1 LYFHGNKPINPLPR
15 TPGGSVHCFVK
26 ELAMSDNTTISAEQR
41 ERVGKGSARAV
52 RRAGRVPAVIYG
64 DKKEPIGITLEASEI
79 TKIVHQPGIFGR
91 LLDIQVSGGKHTVLT
106 RDIQFHPVTDN
117 VLHMDFLRIS
127 GSAKVAVAVAV
138 EFINEQECP
147 GIKVGGV
154 LNVVRYEIELLCPA
168 TTIPEK
174 ITVDLEGLK
183 IGDSVHISTI
193 TLPDGVTPTITDRDF
208 TIATIASP
216 GGGVKNEG
224 EDEEETTEGDEVVA
238 DEGAESEE

>member
-1 LYFHGNKPINPLPR
+1 M
-15 TPGGSVHCFVK
+15 SV
-26 ELAMSDNTTISAEQR
+26 DTTISAEQR

-64 DKKEPIGITLEASEI
+64 DKKEPIVITLESREI

-91 LLDIQVSGGKHTVLT
+91 LLDIKVSGSKHTVLT

-117 VLHMDFLRIS
+117 VLHMDFLRVS
-127 GSAKVAVAVAV
+127 GSAKVAVAITV
-138 EFINEQECP
+138 EFINEDECP

-154 LNVVRYEIELLCPA
+154 LNVVRYEVELLCPA

-174 ITVDLEGLK
+174 ITVDLKGLK

-193 TLPDGVTPTITDRDF
+193 ELPEGVTPTITDRDF

-216 GGGVKNEG
+216 GGGVKNEDDESDG
-224 EDEEETTEGDEVVA
+224 ADEDEQALAAENLTSDE
-238 DEGAESEE
+238 

>member
-1 LYFHGNKPINPLPR
+1 
-15 TPGGSVHCFVK
+15 
-26 ELAMSDNTTISAEQR
+26 MSDDTTTSAEQR

-64 DKKEPIGITLEASEI
+64 DKKEPIGITLESREI
-79 TKIVHQPGIFGR
+79 TKVIHQPGIFGR
-91 LLDIQVSGGKHTVLT
+91 LLNIKVSGSEHTVLT

-117 VLHMDFLRIS
+117 VLHMDFLRVS
-127 GSAKVAVAVAV
+127 GSAKVAVAIAV
-138 EFINEQECP
+138 EFINEDNCP
-147 GIKVGGV
+147 GIKGGGV
-154 LNVVRYEIELLCPA
+154 LNVVRYEVELLCPA

-193 TLPDGVTPTITDRDF
+193 DLPDGVTPTITDRDF

-216 GGGVKNEG
+216 GGGVKNEDN
-224 EDEEETTEGDEVVA
+224 EDDGTEESDEALAAENVTS
-238 DEGAESEE
+238 DE

>member
-1 LYFHGNKPINPLPR
+1 
-15 TPGGSVHCFVK
+15 
-26 ELAMSDNTTISAEQR
+26 MSDTTTICASER

-64 DKKEPIGITLEASEI
+64 DKKEPIGITLESREI

-91 LLDIQVSGGKHTVLT
+91 LLDIKVSGSKHTVLT

-127 GSAKVAVAVAV
+127 GSAKVAVSIAV
-138 EFINEQECP
+138 EFINEDECP

-154 LNVVRYEIELLCPA
+154 LNVVRYEVELLCPA

-174 ITVDLEGLK
+174 ITVDLQGLK

-193 TLPDGVTPTITDRDF
+193 ELPDGVTPTITDRDF

-216 GGGVKNEG
+216 GGGVKNED
-224 EDEEETTEGDEVVA
+224 DESDGA
-238 DEGAESEE
+238 DEGEEASAAENVTSDE